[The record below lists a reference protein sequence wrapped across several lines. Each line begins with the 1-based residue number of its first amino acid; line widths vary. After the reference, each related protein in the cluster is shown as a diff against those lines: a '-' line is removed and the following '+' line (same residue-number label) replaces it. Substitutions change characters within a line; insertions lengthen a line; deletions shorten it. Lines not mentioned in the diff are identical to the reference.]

1 MEQDVSLPFGR
12 IRSMSRTAFAVI
24 VLAMLSLTR
33 AAGAQAPGLDRFVV
47 AKSDP
52 FLTTVGRAT
61 VKVAPDRAFVT
72 VATEALAASP
82 GAAQQQIA
90 RSMTAVRAAVKAAGI
105 PDEAVKTLAYG
116 LQEEADYQNGKRVP
130 RGYRARNTIE
140 VRLDDIA
147 RVGDVID
154 ASVKAGAN
162 AVTDIR
168 FDVKDRAAVERDA
181 LKRAVADAKA
191 RADAMAAG
199 AGVTLGAIIRIDETG
214 QAVPLPR
221 PIETVRVR
229 AMAADV
235 AETPVSAGEIEVEA
249 TVNLTVAIK

>member
-1 MEQDVSLPFGR
+1 
-12 IRSMSRTAFAVI
+12 MSRTALF
-24 VLAMLSLTR
+24 LAIAILSLTR
-33 AAGAQAPGLDRFVV
+33 TAGAQDTSGPNGFVV
-47 AKSDP
+47 ARPDP
-52 FLTTVGRAT
+52 FITTVGRAT
-61 VKVAPDRAFVT
+61 VKTAPDRAFVT

-90 RSMTAVRAAVKAAGI
+90 RSMTAVRAAVKATGV
-105 PDEAVKTLAYG
+105 PDDAVKTLSYG
-116 LQEEADYQNGKRVP
+116 LQEEADYQNGRRVP

-140 VRLDDIA
+140 VRLDDIG

-168 FDVKDRAAVERDA
+168 FDLKDRAAVERDA
-181 LKRAVADAKA
+181 LKRAVADAKS

-199 AGVTLGAIIRIDETG
+199 AGVALGPIVRIDETG
-214 QAVPLPR
+214 QMPPVPR
-221 PIETVRVR
+221 PMEAVRVR

-235 AETPVSAGEIEVEA
+235 PETPVSAGEIEVEA
-249 TVNLTVAIK
+249 TVTLTVSIK